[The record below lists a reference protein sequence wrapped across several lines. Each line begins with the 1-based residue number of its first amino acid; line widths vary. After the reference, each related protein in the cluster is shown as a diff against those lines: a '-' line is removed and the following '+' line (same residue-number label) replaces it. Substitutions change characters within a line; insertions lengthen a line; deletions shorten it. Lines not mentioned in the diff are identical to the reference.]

1 MTPDRERL
9 AAEHVIGLL
18 EGEDRREAE
27 RLLASDASF
36 RDAVARWQ
44 SRFSELDGTAT
55 ALAPAEDLWQRIE
68 AGLGPTVAARA
79 PSSQRLVF
87 ADARAAFRSLWRSL
101 AFWRIA
107 GIAGAFASMLLAIGL
122 AVVADQRAKQPVLVA
137 VLFMDANR
145 PGAVVNTF
153 ANGARRTRSPG
164 SDRRSRRACAASL
177 DPVGSHARPGV
188 GRPHRFGAH
197 DSSRSREPADAD
209 AEPAF
214 RDHARAR
221 KRLADRP
228 SDRPRSDEGQRRDRI
243 VSAAARAARIS
254 PSLHKNVIVACA
266 SAHLSHG

>member
-68 AGLGPTVAARA
+68 AGLGPEAAAKSA
-79 PSSQRLVF
+79 PSSQRIVF

-107 GIAGAFASMLLAIGL
+107 GIAGAFASLLLAIGV
-122 AVVADQRAKQPVLVA
+122 AIVADQRAKQPVLVA
-137 VLFMDANR
+137 VLLMDANR

-153 ANGARRTRSPG
+153 ANGAAELVPRT
-164 SDRRSRRACAASL
+164 L
-177 DPVGSHARPGV
+177 T
-188 GRPHRFGAH
+188 
-197 DSSRSREPADAD
+197 
-209 AEPAF
+209 
-214 RDHARAR
+214 
-221 KRLADRP
+221 
-228 SDRPRSDEGQRRDRI
+228 
-243 VSAAARAARIS
+243 
-254 PSLHKNVIVACA
+254 
-266 SAHLSHG
+266 

>member
-101 AFWRIA
+101 AFWQIA

-153 ANGARRTRSPG
+153 ANGGAELVPLEAIAVPAGRALQVWTLWDRTRGPVSVGLIDSARTIRLDLENLPTPTPNQLFEITLEPASGSPT
-164 SDRRSRRACAASL
+164 
-177 DPVGSHARPGV
+177 
-188 GRPHRFGAH
+188 GRPTG
-197 DSSRSREPADAD
+197 PVLM
-209 AEPAF
+209 
-214 RDHARAR
+214 
-221 KRLADRP
+221 K
-228 SDRPRSDEGQRRDRI
+228 GN
-243 VSAAARAARIS
+243 AATA
-254 PSLHKNVIVACA
+254 L
-266 SAHLSHG
+266 